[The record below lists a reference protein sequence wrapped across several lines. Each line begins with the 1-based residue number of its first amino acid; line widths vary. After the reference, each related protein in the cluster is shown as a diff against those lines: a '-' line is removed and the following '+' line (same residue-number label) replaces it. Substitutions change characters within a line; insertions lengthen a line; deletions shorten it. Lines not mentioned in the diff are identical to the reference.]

1 MATVGLIMNTQRLQK
16 ILIANRG
23 EIACRVM
30 RSAKQ
35 MGLTTVA
42 VYSDADKH
50 AQHVKMADEAYH
62 IGAAPSKDSYL
73 VADKILQVAKDCG
86 ADCIHPGYGFLSENS
101 QFAKACEANNII
113 FVGPPASSI
122 EAMGSKTRAKE
133 IMAAANVPLVPGY
146 YGDKQDPA
154 FLQSEAEK
162 IGYPVLIKAA
172 FGGGGKGM
180 RIVHS
185 AKQFISALEGAQRE
199 AIAGFGNDLV
209 LLERYVNQPRHVEVQ
224 VFADNH
230 GNCVY
235 LGDRDC
241 SLQRRHQKVIEE
253 APAPGLSDA
262 LRAEMGEAAVRC
274 ALAINY
280 RGAGTVEFLLCGDE
294 FFFMEMN
301 TRLQVE
307 HPVTEMVTGV
317 DLVCWQ
323 INIAGGRPLP
333 LTQSDIQLQGHSFE
347 ARIYAEDPANEF
359 IPCSGSIEALYT
371 PLNSEFVRIDTGIAP
386 GDEISP
392 FYDPMI
398 AKLIVHDDN
407 RDQALSR
414 LQQALE
420 QFHLAGFSTNISF
433 LHNLAIHP
441 AFKHSAPST
450 HFIAEQGDSL
460 VAINALQLQ
469 SNHLIAAF
477 AYLESLNNSQR
488 AHTKSPWQ
496 QLSGFML
503 NAPQT
508 VKIPF
513 VDLTLTAIKTAT
525 GYSIT
530 HNTQIF
536 SIEGTLNNG
545 LCSVFINGEKH
556 LAHVC
561 AFDNSITVMNKAL
574 QTKLEL
580 VDKHYISSHESEAL
594 PLAAPLNGTV
604 VKHLIDI
611 GSTIIKGDAVI
622 IIEAMKMEYTLNA
635 PHDGILKSYCF
646 GEGELVTHGALL
658 AIVEDTTAEEAVDEK
673 TQGKA

>member
-1 MATVGLIMNTQRLQK
+1 MNTHTLKK

-23 EIACRVM
+23 EIACRIM

-62 IGAAPSKDSYL
+62 IGPAPSKDSYL
-73 VADKILQVAKDCG
+73 VTDKILQVAKTSG

-101 QFAKACEANNII
+101 EFAKACEANKIVFI
-113 FVGPPASSI
+113 GPLASSI

-146 YGDKQDPA
+146 YGENQDPA

-180 RIVHS
+180 RIVEQ
-185 AKQFISALEGAQRE
+185 AKDFITALEGAQRE

-224 VFADNH
+224 VFADND

-253 APAPGLSDA
+253 APAPGLSDE
-262 LRAEMGEAAVRC
+262 LRKEMGEAAVRC

-317 DLVCWQ
+317 DLVNWQ
-323 INIAGGRPLP
+323 INIAAGQTLP

-347 ARIYAEDPANEF
+347 ARIYAEDPSNDF
-359 IPCSGSIEALYT
+359 IPCSGTIESLNT
-371 PLNSEFVRIDTGIAP
+371 PLNSEFVRIDTGIAQ

-392 FYDPMI
+392 YYDPMI

-407 RDQALSR
+407 REQALSR
-414 LQQALE
+414 LRQALE
-420 QFHLAGFSTNISF
+420 QFHLAGFSTNIGF
-433 LHNLAIHP
+433 LHNLASHP
-441 AFKHSAPST
+441 TFAQGAPST
-450 HFIAEQGDSL
+450 HFIAEQGDAL
-460 VAINALQLQ
+460 VSVDSAALEKAQ
-469 SNHLIAAF
+469 LIAAF
-477 AYLESLNNSQR
+477 AYLESLSTERVTQQS
-488 AHTKSPWQ
+488 ASPWQ
-496 QLSGFML
+496 QLSGFTL
-503 NAPQT
+503 NAPQKVDVPFT
-508 VKIPF
+508 DLAISAVK
-513 VDLTLTAIKTAT
+513 TKT
-525 GYSIT
+525 GYVVT
-530 HNTQIF
+530 HNDKSFDIAGFVNQ
-536 SIEGTLNNG
+536 NVCN
-545 LCSVFINGEKH
+545 VFINGEKFTT
-556 LAHVC
+556 HVSH
-561 AFDNSITVMNKAL
+561 FDNSISVMFAAL
-574 QTKLEL
+574 QIKLAL
-580 VDKHYISSHESEAL
+580 NTKHYISSHESDAL

-604 VKHLIDI
+604 VKHLVDV
-611 GSTIIKGDAVI
+611 GSTITKGDAVV

-635 PHDGILKSYCF
+635 PHDGILQSYCF
-646 GEGELVTHGALL
+646 DEGELVSHGALL
-658 AIVEDTTAEEAVDEK
+658 AIVEDTTAQEAS
-673 TQGKA
+673 

>member
-1 MATVGLIMNTQRLQK
+1 MATLGRIMNTVHLQK

-23 EIACRVM
+23 EIACRIM
-30 RSAKQ
+30 RTAKQ

-42 VYSDADKH
+42 VYSDADKN

-73 VADKILQVAKDCG
+73 VADKILNVAKMSG

-101 QFAKACEANNII
+101 EFANVCEANNIAFI
-113 FVGPPASSI
+113 GPPASSI

-146 YGDKQDPA
+146 YGDKQDPS
-154 FLQSEAEK
+154 FLQAEAEK

-180 RIVHS
+180 RIVS
-185 AKQFISALEGAQRE
+185 KASEFISALEGAKRE

-209 LLERYVNQPRHVEVQ
+209 LLERYVDQPRHVEVQ

-253 APAPGLSDA
+253 APAPGLSDS
-262 LRAEMGEAAVRC
+262 LRKEMGEAAVRC
-274 ALAINY
+274 ALAIDY

-307 HPVTEMVTGV
+307 HPVSEMVTGV
-317 DLVCWQ
+317 DLVNWQ
-323 INIAGGRPLP
+323 INVASGLALP
-333 LTQSDIQLQGHSFE
+333 LAQADIQLQGHSFE
-347 ARIYAEDPANEF
+347 ARIYAEDPSNDF
-359 IPCSGSIEALYT
+359 IPCSGTIEALYT
-371 PLNSEFVRIDTGIAP
+371 PANSEYVRIDTGIAQ

-392 FYDPMI
+392 YYDPMI

-414 LQQALE
+414 LQQALT

-433 LHNLAIHP
+433 LYNLAIHP
-441 AFKHSAPST
+441 RFKQGAPST
-450 HFIAEQGDSL
+450 HFIAEQGESL
-460 VAINALQLQ
+460 VTIDPSLLQT
-469 SNHLIAAF
+469 SRLIAGF
-477 AYLESLNNSQR
+477 AYLVSLGSNTRSAN
-488 AHTKSPWQ
+488 PWQ
-496 QLSGFML
+496 QLHGFSL
-503 NAPQT
+503 NAPQQ
-508 VKIPF
+508 VNIPF
-513 VDLTLTAIKTAT
+513 SDTPLSAIKTAQ
-525 GYSIT
+525 GYSMTIND
-530 HNTQIF
+530 NTFEVQG
-536 SIEGTLNNG
+536 ELADGYCN
-545 LCSVFINGEKH
+545 VFINGAKH
-556 LAHVC
+556 TAHVSHV
-561 AFDNSITVMNKAL
+561 DNAITLMNQAL
-574 QTKLEL
+574 QTKFEC
-580 VDKHYISSHESEAL
+580 VDKHFISSHENEAL

-604 VKHLIDI
+604 VKHLLEV
-611 GSTIIKGDAVI
+611 GSTITKGDAVV

-635 PHDGILKSYCF
+635 PHDGVLKSYCF
-646 GEGELVTHGALL
+646 AEGELVSHGALL
-658 AIVEDTTAEEAVDEK
+658 AIVEDTTAEEPA
-673 TQGKA
+673 

>member
-1 MATVGLIMNTQRLQK
+1 MATLGRIMNTVHLQK

-23 EIACRVM
+23 EIACRIM
-30 RSAKQ
+30 RTAKQ

-42 VYSDADKH
+42 VYSDADKN

-73 VADKILQVAKDCG
+73 VADKILNVAKMSG

-101 QFAKACEANNII
+101 EFANVCEANNIAFI
-113 FVGPPASSI
+113 GPPASSI

-146 YGDKQDPA
+146 YGDKQDPS
-154 FLQSEAEK
+154 FLQAEAEK

-180 RIVHS
+180 RIVS
-185 AKQFISALEGAQRE
+185 KASEFISSLEGAKRE

-209 LLERYVNQPRHVEVQ
+209 LLERYVDQPRHVEVQ
-224 VFADNH
+224 VFADNY

-253 APAPGLSDA
+253 APAPGLSDS
-262 LRAEMGEAAVRC
+262 LRKEMGEAAVRC
-274 ALAINY
+274 ALAIDY

-307 HPVTEMVTGV
+307 HPVSEMVTGV
-317 DLVCWQ
+317 DLVNWQ
-323 INIAGGRPLP
+323 INVASGLALP
-333 LTQSDIQLQGHSFE
+333 LAQADIQLQGHSFE
-347 ARIYAEDPANEF
+347 ARIYAEDPSNDF
-359 IPCSGSIEALYT
+359 IPCSGTIEALYT
-371 PLNSEFVRIDTGIAP
+371 PANSEYVRIDTGIAQ

-392 FYDPMI
+392 YYDPMI

-414 LQQALE
+414 LQQALT

-433 LHNLAIHP
+433 LYNLAIHP
-441 AFKHSAPST
+441 RFKQGAPST
-450 HFIAEQGDSL
+450 HFIAEQGEALVTIDPSL
-460 VAINALQLQ
+460 LQT
-469 SNHLIAAF
+469 SRLIAGF
-477 AYLESLNNSQR
+477 AYLASLGSNTSSAN
-488 AHTKSPWQ
+488 PWQ
-496 QLSGFML
+496 QLHGFSL
-503 NAPQT
+503 NAPQQ
-508 VKIPF
+508 VNIPF
-513 VDLTLTAIKTAT
+513 SDTPLNAIKTAQ
-525 GYSIT
+525 GYSMTIND
-530 HNTQIF
+530 NTFEVQG
-536 SIEGTLNNG
+536 ELTNG
-545 LCSVFINGEKH
+545 YCNVSINGAKH
-556 LAHVC
+556 TAHVSHV
-561 AFDNSITVMNKAL
+561 DNAITVMNQAL
-574 QTKLEL
+574 QTKFEC
-580 VDKHYISSHESEAL
+580 VDKHFISSHENEAL

-604 VKHLIDI
+604 VKHLLEV
-611 GSTIIKGDAVI
+611 GSTITKGDAVV

-635 PHDGILKSYCF
+635 PHDGVLKSYCF
-646 GEGELVTHGALL
+646 AEGELVSHGALL
-658 AIVEDTTAEEAVDEK
+658 AIVEDTTAEEPA
-673 TQGKA
+673 